1 MEMSTCFS
9 VLTDYSKHISVANLL
24 RRLSVLLFGVFLSFV
39 SVNTLRGRF
48 FFLST
53 LINCH
58 MKSGSIRL
66 KHGRNLIIWRFRSRI
81 KYIFFL
87 SICLARVR

>member
-24 RRLSVLLFGVFLSFV
+24 RRLSVLLFAVFLSFV

-48 FFLST
+48 FFKYLNKLSHEKWIHKT
-53 LINCH
+53 QTRQEFN
-58 MKSGSIRL
+58 
-66 KHGRNLIIWRFRSRI
+66 NLAF
-81 KYIFFL
+81 
-87 SICLARVR
+87 

>member
-48 FFLST
+48 FF
-53 LINCH
+53 
-58 MKSGSIRL
+58 
-66 KHGRNLIIWRFRSRI
+66 
-81 KYIFFL
+81 
-87 SICLARVR
+87 

>member
-24 RRLSVLLFGVFLSFV
+24 RRLSVLLFGFFLSFV
-39 SVNTLRGRF
+39 SVNTLRSR
-48 FFLST
+48 FLST

-58 MKSGSIRL
+58 GESGFLRP
-66 KHGRNLIIWRFRSRI
+66 KHGSNIKMWSFWNLVKKIIKHLPCKS
-81 KYIFFL
+81 
-87 SICLARVR
+87 